1 MSKSRFAI
9 AWVLFILGFAAII
22 FGGYGLLTHSRW
34 SDTVNSLC
42 TIFGTMMS
50 FSQFF
55 VAFPSPLK
63 LGRSQATPAAPAAP
77 KIRSNTPPT
86 QNYPPKPNTLYR
98 GPQQYQPQQLQN
110 RIMAQPYGF
119 SSALPIN
126 TRKMYRRSGIAL
138 LLAAP
143 CVFIEALGS
152 FSSSS
157 LAGILVVTIFAIPE
171 DIFFLIAIRGLF
183 AKQAQQAGWINIPS
197 IVIFA
202 AAYIVQILA
211 SIFIIVYILNFQYM
225 QNDLNSLNFLLNLDS
240 FFVIAAQILFGLAIL
255 RAGVY
260 PRWTGT
266 TLIVLGIVNTIL
278 TFISLSVPVQTP
290 EAYILESSV
299 VGILNF
305 ILGVLYIRWAITLF
319 KK

>member
-1 MSKSRFAI
+1 MSKSRFI
-9 AWVLFILGFAAII
+9 IGWVLFMLGIAAIL

-63 LGRSQATPAAPAAP
+63 LSPGQAAP
-77 KIRSNTPPT
+77 KIRSNTPPA
-86 QNYPPKPNTLYR
+86 QNHPPKPNIYYPV
-98 GPQQYQPQQLQN
+98 GQQYQPHQLQN
-110 RIMAQPYGF
+110 QALAHPFNF
-119 SSALPIN
+119 SPALPIN
-126 TRKMYRRSGIAL
+126 IRKMYRHSGIAL

-157 LAGILVVTIFAIPE
+157 IAGIFVVTIFAIPE
-171 DIFFLIAIRGLF
+171 DIFFLIAIRGLY

-211 SIFIIVYILNFQYM
+211 SIFMLVFALNFQYM
-225 QNDLNSLNFLLNLDS
+225 QNDVNSLNFLINLDN
-240 FFVIAAQILFGLAIL
+240 FFLVAAQLLFGFAIL

-260 PRWTGT
+260 PRWTGMALLILGLVSAIL
-266 TLIVLGIVNTIL
+266 TLIYLL
-278 TFISLSVPVQTP
+278 VPVQTP
-290 EAYILESSV
+290 DAYILENSV
-299 VGILNF
+299 GGILDL